1 MQEVEYC
8 GHVIT
13 SEGVTFSQ
21 ERINEVANFEVPT
34 TQGGLTSF
42 LGMAGYMREHIDH
55 YGDIAQPL
63 QAIVA
68 HNSIMLKQLR

>member
-21 ERINEVANFEVPT
+21 VRINEVDNFAVPT

-42 LGMAGYMREHIDH
+42 LGMAGYMREHVYHNDN
-55 YGDIAQPL
+55 IAQPL
-63 QAIVA
+63 
-68 HNSIMLKQLR
+68 